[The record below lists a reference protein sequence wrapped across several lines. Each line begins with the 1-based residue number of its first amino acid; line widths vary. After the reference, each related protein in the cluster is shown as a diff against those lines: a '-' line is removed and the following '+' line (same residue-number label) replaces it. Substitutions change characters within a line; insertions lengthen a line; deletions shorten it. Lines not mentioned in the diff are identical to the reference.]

1 MTIKTKEP
9 IEVLAATFEI
19 LEVVDVR
26 FKKTGI
32 TWEGYVKYYL
42 LDANDNRSP
51 DFKIDILAVDDKD
64 IKDIEKTIVKI
75 VDGIEI
81 P

>member
-1 MTIKTKEP
+1 MTIKTKTP
-9 IEVLAATFEI
+9 IEVLAATFDT
-19 LEVVDVR
+19 LDVVDIR
-26 FKKTGI
+26 FSRTDNVW
-32 TWEGYVKYYL
+32 TGYVKYYL
-42 LDANDNRSP
+42 LDANNNKSP
-51 DFKIDILAVDDKD
+51 TFTIDVLAVDDKD